1 MRSGNEQAR
10 VGLKRV
16 SEKEGKTM
24 RKARYVLGLALLMAA
39 SLYLLPALQASDSPV
54 ADSPEVTNLL
64 SQAKTHAVQLRDD
77 ADTMKQYG
85 RSKMAWESHVIQ
97 INTIKD
103 HINNLGKVLQK
114 MSDRQEYA
122 SPWQQGAIDRV
133 APLARELASNIEATI
148 EHINNN
154 QTRLDLPEYRDFL
167 SANFELSSSLSGLIV
182 DYVSYGK
189 SKATYQRLGSKLEV
203 AGH

>member
-1 MRSGNEQAR
+1 MRSGTELAG
-10 VGLKRV
+10 VGQKRV
-16 SEKEGKTM
+16 SEKEGITM

-39 SLYLLPALQASDSPV
+39 ALYLLPALQASNSPV
-54 ADSPEVTNLL
+54 ADSPEVSDLL
-64 SQAKTHAVQLRDD
+64 SQAKNHAVQLRDD

-85 RSKMAWESHVIQ
+85 KSKMAWESHVAQ
-97 INTIKD
+97 INTIRD
-103 HINNLGKVLQK
+103 HVNNLGKVLQK

-133 APLARELASNIEATI
+133 TPLAQELASNIEATI
-148 EHINNN
+148 EHINKN
-154 QTRLDLPEYRDFL
+154 QNRLDFPEFQDYL
-167 SANFELSSSLSGLIV
+167 NANFELSSSLSQLIG

-189 SKATYQRLGSKLEV
+189 SKSTYQRIGSKLEV

>member
-1 MRSGNEQAR
+1 
-10 VGLKRV
+10 
-16 SEKEGKTM
+16 
-24 RKARYVLGLALLMAA
+24 
-39 SLYLLPALQASDSPV
+39 
-54 ADSPEVTNLL
+54 
-64 SQAKTHAVQLRDD
+64 
-77 ADTMKQYG
+77 
-85 RSKMAWESHVIQ
+85 
-97 INTIKD
+97 
-103 HINNLGKVLQK
+103 